1 MTLHELENL
10 PLAISVARHPRTA
23 GERAGAWM
31 PATQW
36 PTGGERLAVL
46 HVLAGGDQ
54 AIGEPED
61 ALRDIK
67 TWLQAYAVQA
77 GRQILCIAIVAP
89 PAHVDRMMGADA
101 EHLLGM
107 PAEVFADVPSA
118 LAFMGWFIAPAE
130 DAAWDAAAI
139 QTRVQQALRD
149 NPGLSALPMPP
160 RAARRPSL
168 IR

>member
-10 PLAISVARHPRTA
+10 PLAISIAHHARTA
-23 GERAGAWM
+23 AERAGAWM

-36 PTGGERLAVL
+36 PGSGERLAVL

-54 AIGEPED
+54 SIGEPED

-67 TWLQAYAVQA
+67 AWLQAYAVQA
-77 GRQILCIAIVAP
+77 GRQILCVAIVAP
-89 PAHVDRMMGADA
+89 PAQVDRIKGADA
-101 EHLLGM
+101 EHMLGV
-107 PAEVFADVPSA
+107 PAEVFADVARA
-118 LAFMGWFIAPAE
+118 LDFMGWFVAPAE
-130 DAAWDAAAI
+130 EAAWDAAVI
-139 QTRVQQALRD
+139 QARVQQALRD
-149 NPGLSALPMPP
+149 NPGVSQPLPP